1 MHWSHICWITCTFLS
16 ITRHR
21 TYFKGSP
28 DLLKVGHWKE
38 SVSQI
43 FSLLVTSH
51 KCRQFLKFH
60 STIKTRPKITSHMIF
75 PLISMLWMLAVEAE
89 SLATHA
95 STPSKGLS
103 PRKRWIDIWK
113 ILFSTNYIWTKSC
126 MDNLVPAPTR
136 FTSFL
141 FKFFFLGT
149 HLSWTE

>member
-1 MHWSHICWITCTFLS
+1 MHWPYLCRITCTFLS

-21 TYFKGSP
+21 TYFKGSL

-51 KCRQFLKFH
+51 KRKQLLKFH
-60 STIKTRPKITSHMIF
+60 STIQTRPKITPYMIF

-89 SLATHA
+89 SLATHP

-103 PRKRWIDIWK
+103 PRKCWIDIWQ
-113 ILFSTNYIWTKSC
+113 IWFSTNYICTKSC
-126 MDNLVPAPTR
+126 MDTLVPAPTR
-136 FTSFL
+136 FTSVL

-149 HLSWTE
+149 YLSWTE